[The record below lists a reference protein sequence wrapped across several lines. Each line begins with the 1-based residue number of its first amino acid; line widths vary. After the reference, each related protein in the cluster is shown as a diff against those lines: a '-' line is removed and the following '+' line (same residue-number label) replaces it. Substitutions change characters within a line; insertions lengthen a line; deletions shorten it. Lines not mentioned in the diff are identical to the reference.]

1 MGDFMDKNYK
11 ELLDLMFDDF
21 DEFKDYIL
29 TNGYGN
35 VNPNYLYSEASLHE
49 FTEAMEFLEADVERY
64 KL

>member
-1 MGDFMDKNYK
+1 MGDYMDKNYK

-35 VNPNYLYSEASLHE
+35 VSPSHLYSEASLHE
-49 FTEAMEFLEADVERY
+49 FTEAMEFLEVDCGY
-64 KL
+64 

>member
-29 TNGYGN
+29 TKGT
-35 VNPNYLYSEASLHE
+35 NYDSFTIKLYWW
-49 FTEAMEFLEADVERY
+49 
-64 KL
+64 